1 MANDIIIFGIILS
14 IIFYEITEISPGG
27 LIVPAYV
34 AFYINDPQRIAITII
49 AGILTF
55 LIVKF
60 ISDHIIIYGRRKF
73 AMCIMISFVIRLLV
87 KYFNIY
93 IVNEYEVYILGGS
106 IIGVIIPGIIAQEID
121 RHGVIRTV
129 SSLMILSIFIKAVVE
144 VIYKAGGMN

>member
-1 MANDIIIFGIILS
+1 
-14 IIFYEITEISPGG
+14 
-27 LIVPAYV
+27 
-34 AFYINDPQRIAITII
+34 
-49 AGILTF
+49 
-55 LIVKF
+55 
-60 ISDHIIIYGRRKF
+60 
-73 AMCIMISFVIRLLV
+73 MCIMISFVIRLLV